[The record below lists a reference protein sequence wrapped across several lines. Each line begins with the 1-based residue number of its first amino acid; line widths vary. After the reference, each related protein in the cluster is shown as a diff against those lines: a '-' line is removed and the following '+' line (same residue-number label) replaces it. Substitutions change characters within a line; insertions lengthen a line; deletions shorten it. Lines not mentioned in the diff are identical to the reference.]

1 MRVLAVDYGERRTG
15 IAVSDPRGITAQG
28 LDTIMVERESL
39 IPKLVM
45 EKAREYNVGKIVV
58 GLPLNMDGT
67 ESEKSAKVR
76 AFGHDLEKESGIPV
90 VYYDERMTSLRAQQ
104 TLREMERKTEGNKHL
119 IDRIAATI
127 LLQDYMQSTPL

>member
-15 IAVSDPRGITAQG
+15 IAVSDPLGITAQG
-28 LDTIMVERESL
+28 LDTIMIERESM
-39 IPKLVM
+39 IPKLVA
-45 EKAREYNVGKIVV
+45 EKAHEYNVVRIVV
-58 GLPLNMDGT
+58 GLPLNMNGT
-67 ESEKSAKVR
+67 ESEKSVKVR
-76 AFGHDLEKESGIPV
+76 AFGHDLEVESGIPV

-127 LLQDYMQSTPL
+127 LLQDYMQSNPL